1 MVRSLQHLL
10 DVQNWSRFRYFL
22 FLVYIRYA
30 ISLQAEGLLTYA
42 MWSYFSRKLDHLQES
57 YRKFKLIYP
66 PGAAVF
72 VWPWLPHS
80 RRWAIFCWSEY
91 LTQLKVFENLWTN
104 LAFIA
109 RNPSYKVSYAAVC
122 SFIYAKSMAAL
133 RSSANETWRGEWET
147 SRPSYT
153 RTRSWQTVLV
163 TLSYQMIQ
171 LVRHFIALF
180 SDKIS
185 DIRFDERGGR
195 WGRQTSGHR
204 CRRSNRNSR

>member
-1 MVRSLQHLL
+1 MCKIDYVSGI
-10 DVQNWSRFRYFL
+10 FYFL
-22 FLVYIRYA
+22 CILGMQFLSKLKASWRTPCEATSVANSIIFRRVTVSSRSISLWVPLYFGWPHSLTARDERFLVEVSI
-30 ISLQAEGLLTYA
+30 
-42 MWSYFSRKLDHLQES
+42 
-57 YRKFKLIYP
+57 
-66 PGAAVF
+66 
-72 VWPWLPHS
+72 WLNS
-80 RRWAIFCWSEY
+80 
-91 LTQLKVFENLWTN
+91 KVFENVWTN
-104 LAFIA
+104 LASIA
-109 RNPSYKVSYAAVC
+109 RNPFYKVSYAAVC